1 MIHRRLRAQGL
12 LELAIVMPGVML
24 ALMILLGLG
33 LVLRADGGVAGV
45 AVEAARAAALAPN
58 ATSASS
64 AARIQAT
71 AVADGYGLTNGT
83 LKLATLDTTN
93 FRRGGEVRVVVS
105 YVVPLG
111 ELPLLGWQA
120 VMLQHEA
127 FAPIDPNRTFR

>member
-58 ATSASS
+58 AMSASN

-71 AVADGYGLTNGT
+71 VVADGYGLTNGT

-120 VMLQHEA
+120 VTLQHEA